1 MTYDDGS
8 TLSSLSSVPVVGCRN
23 RLPHGRLLHRES
35 IKRSGGGVSERRH
48 CKLLPG
54 SRVYQA
60 FRWWGVG
67 TCHRQPLQK
76 PTSLSSVPV
85 VGCRN
90 PLRSLLLLHLESIKR
105 SGGGVSELR
114 PWLACRLWRVY
125 QAFRWWGVGTPRMHS
140 VTARTS
146 LSSVPVVGCRNRP
159 GPLCMDTCE
168 SIKRSGGGVSEPG
181 MTGNRATHRVYQ
193 AFRWWGVGTCPC
205 SHHAASTS
213 LSSVPVVGCRNPI
226 VRWNRYRSE
235 SIKRSG
241 GGVSELDA
249 GLIKGNE

>member
-54 SRVYQA
+54 SRVYQAFRWWGVGTCGVEGLSQAASLSSVPVVGCRNETLPRHANHAESIKRSGGGVSERSSRMSGVIRRVYQA

-146 LSSVPVVGCRNRP
+146 LSSVPVVGCRN
-159 GPLCMDTCE
+159 L
-168 SIKRSGGGVSEPG
+168 V
-181 MTGNRATHRVYQ
+181 
-193 AFRWWGVGTCPC
+193 
-205 SHHAASTS
+205 
-213 LSSVPVVGCRNPI
+213 
-226 VRWNRYRSE
+226 
-235 SIKRSG
+235 
-241 GGVSELDA
+241 
-249 GLIKGNE
+249 